1 MNILADEYH
10 WTQHR
15 IIFTYNHLADWCLAA
30 ILFVYVFYSLRLNR
44 VFNPV
49 LARMLSIGLT
59 GHGR

>member
-1 MNILADEYH
+1 
-10 WTQHR
+10 
-15 IIFTYNHLADWCLAA
+15 
-30 ILFVYVFYSLRLNR
+30 VFYSLRLNR